1 MYRGIVRLLSS
12 LALCALSLA
21 TAYADP
27 GSEALDNKSYEM
39 YQQVFSPFC
48 PGRSLNDCPSSKAQ
62 ELKAEMRQKLEQ
74 GTAPEIILE
83 GVFAQFG
90 DKYRAVPVFEGFGR
104 MVWIAPF
111 GFVVIGLIGAI
122 IVVLRRKKGDLRSN
136 SRTQIK
142 ISAALQDRINQEL
155 TKLD

>member
-1 MYRGIVRLLSS
+1 MYRGVVRLLSS

-21 TAYADP
+21 TAHADP

-122 IVVLRRKKGDLRSN
+122 IVVLRRKKGDLGSN

>member
-1 MYRGIVRLLSS
+1 
-12 LALCALSLA
+12 
-21 TAYADP
+21 
-27 GSEALDNKSYEM
+27 
-39 YQQVFSPFC
+39 
-48 PGRSLNDCPSSKAQ
+48 
-62 ELKAEMRQKLEQ
+62 
-74 GTAPEIILE
+74 
-83 GVFAQFG
+83 
-90 DKYRAVPVFEGFGR
+90 

>member
-21 TAYADP
+21 TANADP

-122 IVVLRRKKGDLRSN
+122 IVVLRRKKGDLGSN